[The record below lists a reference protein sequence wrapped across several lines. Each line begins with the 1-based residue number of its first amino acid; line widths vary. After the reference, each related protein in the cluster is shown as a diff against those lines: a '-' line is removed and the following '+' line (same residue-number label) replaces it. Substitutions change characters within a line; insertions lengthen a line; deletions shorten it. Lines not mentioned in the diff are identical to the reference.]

1 MESPASGG
9 DMESPT
15 MAAATAL
22 RDSSATESAA
32 AEALARLLTAR
43 EPALTEKLTAG
54 GWLRD
59 RRSAGRG
66 GYYATYT
73 RMDDHTYG

>member
-32 AEALARLLTAR
+32 EALARMLTAR
-43 EPALTEKLTAG
+43 EPALTDKLTAG